1 MSIEVS
7 PGAPPQGGGAVR
19 RAKEP
24 APQVDA
30 IAPIIAGAR
39 ARGIADAFEMMGEG
53 AVLVDFA
60 GAVLH
65 VGAIARPMMG
75 AAIIVTQGQI
85 AAASRKAAEPLE
97 ALLQA
102 GLGEGAPRVL
112 EADLL
117 CEEEGMRQRIRLLR
131 ALGDDTYQL
140 LAAVLVLEPPR
151 RVRSRRLR
159 RERPFSGATG

>member
-1 MSIEVS
+1 M
-7 PGAPPQGGGAVR
+7 
-19 RAKEP
+19 
-24 APQVDA
+24 
-30 IAPIIAGAR
+30 APIIAGAR

-53 AVLVDFA
+53 AVLVDFS

-75 AAIIVTQGQI
+75 AAITVTRGQI
-85 AAASRKAAEPLE
+85 AAASRKAAEPLQ

-102 GLGEGAPRVL
+102 GLGDAAPRVL
-112 EADLL
+112 EVDLL
-117 CEEEGMRQRIRLLR
+117 CEEEGMRQRVRLVR
-131 ALGDDTYQL
+131 ALGDDAYQL

-159 RERPFSGATG
+159 RERSF